1 MVRRRNLPG
10 VLLLFVLAT
19 GAGCVTVAPRSRP
32 VSEAAIVFEQVPVR
46 HFGPESCGAGSLSAV
61 LTHLGE
67 SFTVEEMDAKL
78 PRAPGGG
85 VLSVDLLLAARELGY
100 ETVPCAVV
108 ELDDRRAKIL
118 SVNLNEMKGQSV
130 SWLLSELVHDL
141 SQELTL
147 GDLESQLPYSEAELK
162 DVLEIMKIPD
172 GLEAYL
178 DEEVEKAERERPH
191 ILSFV
196 VEDVETVEKA
206 IEEASRRNGGLTRG
220 KALVEITRAY
230 VSEVTPS

>member
-1 MVRRRNLPG
+1 MSKAFELKEIG
-10 VLLLFVLAT
+10 VGKLQPNPWNPNRMSEEMYHKLKAYIKREGLVEPI
-19 GAGCVTVAPRSRP
+19 VARP
-32 VSEAAIVFEQVPVR
+32 
-46 HFGPESCGAGSLSAV
+46 
-61 LTHLGE
+61 LGE
-67 SFTVEEMDAKL
+67 SYQIL
-78 PRAPGGG
+78 GGYHRWKI
-85 VLSVDLLLAARELGY
+85 AHELGY

-130 SWLLSELVHDL
+130 SVLLSELVHDL

-147 GDLESQLPYSEAELK
+147 EDLESQLPYSEAELK

-178 DEEVEKAERERPH
+178 DEQVEKAERERPH

-196 VEDVETVEKA
+196 VDDVETVEKA
-206 IEEASRRNGGLTRG
+206 IDKASQANGGLTRG
-220 KALVEITRAY
+220 KALVEIARAY
-230 VSEVTPS
+230 VGEVVSS

>member
-1 MVRRRNLPG
+1 
-10 VLLLFVLAT
+10 
-19 GAGCVTVAPRSRP
+19 
-32 VSEAAIVFEQVPVR
+32 VSKAFELMEIEV
-46 HFGPESCGAGSLSAV
+46 GSLKPNPWNPNRMS
-61 LTHLGE
+61 
-67 SFTVEEMDAKL
+67 EEMYHKLKAYITREGLVEPIVVRSHGDAYQIL
-78 PRAPGGG
+78 GGYHRWKIAT
-85 VLSVDLLLAARELGY
+85 DLGY

-130 SWLLSELVHDL
+130 SSLLSELVHDL

-147 GDLESQLPYSEAELK
+147 EDLETQLPYSEAELK

-178 DEEVEKAERERPH
+178 DEEVAKAERERSH

-196 VEDVETVEKA
+196 VEDVEAVEKA
-206 IEEASRRNGGLTRG
+206 IEEASRAGGGLTRG
-220 KALVEITRAY
+220 KALVEVARTY
-230 VSEVTPS
+230 LGEVVAE

>member
-1 MVRRRNLPG
+1 MVSKAFELMEIAVGRLQPNPWNPNRMSQEMYHKLKEYIKREGLVEPI
-10 VLLLFVLAT
+10 VV
-19 GAGCVTVAPRSRP
+19 RP
-32 VSEAAIVFEQVPVR
+32 HGDGYQI
-46 HFGPESCGAGSLSAV
+46 
-61 LTHLGE
+61 LGGYHRWKI
-67 SFTVEEMDAKL
+67 AQ
-78 PRAPGGG
+78 
-85 VLSVDLLLAARELGY
+85 ELGY

-130 SWLLSELVHDL
+130 SVLLSELVHDL

-147 GDLESQLPYSEAELK
+147 EDLESQLPYSEAELK
-162 DVLEIMKIPD
+162 DALELMKIPD

-178 DEEVEKAERERPH
+178 DAEVEKAERERPH

-206 IEEASRRNGGLTRG
+206 IEKATQRHGGLTRG
-220 KALVEITRAY
+220 KALVEIARAY
-230 VSEVTPS
+230 LSEVMS

>member
-1 MVRRRNLPG
+1 LSK
-10 VLLLFVLAT
+10 A
-19 GAGCVTVAPRSRP
+19 
-32 VSEAAIVFEQVPVR
+32 FELKEIEV
-46 HFGPESCGAGSLSAV
+46 GSLNPNPWNPNRMS
-61 LTHLGE
+61 
-67 SFTVEEMDAKL
+67 EEMYHKL
-78 PRAPGGG
+78 KTYVKREGLVEPIVVRPHEEGYQILGGYHRWKIAG
-85 VLSVDLLLAARELGY
+85 ELGY

-130 SWLLSELVHDL
+130 SVLLSELVHDL

-147 GDLESQLPYSEAELK
+147 EDLETQLPYGEAELK

-178 DEEVEKAERERPH
+178 DEEVAKAERERPH

-196 VEDVETVEKA
+196 VDDVEMVEQAIEKA
-206 IEEASRRNGGLTRG
+206 SQAGGGLTRG
-220 KALVEITRAY
+220 KSLVEVARSYLGEA
-230 VSEVTPS
+230 VSV